1 MYTFGKMK
9 QKQGPQEMIK
19 HLPAPPYL
27 LFHQFS
33 CQEKENKKVKE
44 QKKKRERERKLYKKS
59 LLERERIGISL
70 FNPSM
75 A

>member
-19 HLPAPPYL
+19 HLPAPPYF

-33 CQEKENKKVKE
+33 YQEKENKKVKE
-44 QKKKRERERKLYKKS
+44 AKEKKEKEKENYTKNHCSREKE
-59 LLERERIGISL
+59 
-70 FNPSM
+70 
-75 A
+75 